1 MFLSPGGAA
10 DAKRDFKGLWSD
22 CRPFGAEEIGATHPI
37 PRVVTLGY

>member
-10 DAKRDFKGLWSD
+10 DAKRDFSGLWSE
-22 CRPFGAEEIGATHPI
+22 CRPFGAEESGATHPI